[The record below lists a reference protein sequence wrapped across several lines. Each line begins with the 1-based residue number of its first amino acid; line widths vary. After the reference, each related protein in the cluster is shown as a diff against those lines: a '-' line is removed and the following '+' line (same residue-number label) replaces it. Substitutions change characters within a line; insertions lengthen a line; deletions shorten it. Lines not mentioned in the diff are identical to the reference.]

1 MRTGDDDALTESAG
15 RIADGEPIDWAAEA
29 EHAPER
35 AHELA
40 ALERVAR
47 IAEGWRA
54 IGVTPAADD
63 DGAAETV
70 ALRWG
75 PLEAREKLGEGA
87 FGEVWRAWDP
97 ALRREVALKLRRA
110 GDDDASAR
118 HELDE
123 ARRLARVRHPNVL
136 AIHGVDVHDGRAGLW
151 TDLVRGA
158 TLETLLAERGPFGAH
173 EAALVGT
180 ELCRALAAVHAA
192 GLVHGDVKAANVMRE
207 DGGRIV
213 LTDFGSGRDA
223 DTDAFASVTASPLSA
238 APELLRGAAPSAAS
252 DLYSLG
258 ALLFRLVTGRHPVE
272 ATTLAALRDA
282 HARGAR
288 TSLRALRPELPTA
301 FVAAVEHALDPDP
314 ARRFGDAGAFELALD
329 RATSAPVAGV
339 AAPRVRRNGTLAWSL
354 ASVAA
359 ALVLVRVVLA
369 LRGHS
374 PAPASPSPVATAPS
388 AVAPVPDGAAVPVP
402 APRPDVAI
410 TLWRSRDGVKTAL
423 ADGDPVQP
431 GDHLWLEF
439 RGGEPL
445 HVYVLDEDDRG
456 QTFALFPVAGT
467 DLANPVRAKQRV
479 RLPGTRDGVPFDWVV
494 TSDGGHERLLVV
506 ASRTPLAPLAE
517 LVAAS
522 RPASAEEPVAYAE
535 VGEGAMAA
543 LRGIGGMAPA
553 GDARE
558 GRLSAV
564 ERALASRTDGGF
576 WTRHI
581 VLAAR

>member
-1 MRTGDDDALTESAG
+1 MRTEGDDALTESAG
-15 RIADGEPIDWAAEA
+15 RIADGESIDWAAEA

-63 DGAAETV
+63 DDAHEAV

-158 TLETLLAERGPFGAH
+158 TLETLLAERGAFGAP

-301 FVAAVEHALDPDP
+301 FVAAIERALDPDP
-314 ARRFGDAGAFELALD
+314 ARRFGDAGAFELAL
-329 RATSAPVAGV
+329 AHAASAPAASV
-339 AAPRVRRNGTLAWSL
+339 AAPRARRAPWALVA
-354 ASVAA
+354 AA
-359 ALVLVRVVLA
+359 ALVALA
-369 LRGHS
+369 LGLFARRSHT
-374 PAPASPSPVATAPS
+374 PAPADVAPAPAAVTPAAPVTEPS
-388 AVAPVPDGAAVPVP
+388 AAPAP

-410 TLWRSRDGVKTAL
+410 TLWRARDGVKTAL
-423 ADGDPVQP
+423 ADGDPVRP

-467 DLANPVRAKQRV
+467 DLANPVRAKHRV

-494 TSDGGHERLLVV
+494 TSEGGHERLLVV

-553 GDARE
+553 GEARE
-558 GRLSAV
+558 GRLAAV